1 MDWCFGVFGLV
12 WFLFGCLV
20 VDFRALGCWMVVAI
34 GFWVV
39 WLVPVSMV
47 LLVRFLLE
55 LVCHSFVGV
64 CLFGFGW
71 LVGVFGV
78 LLAYWFCG
86 WCWLGFGVIS
96 FLWLGRCA
104 VWCGL
109 LL

>member
-1 MDWCFGVFGLV
+1 
-12 WFLFGCLV
+12 
-20 VDFRALGCWMVVAI
+20 MVVVI

-55 LVCHSFVGV
+55 LVWYSFVGV
-64 CLFGFGW
+64 FIW
-71 LVGVFGV
+71 LWVVSWVFGV

-96 FLWLGRCA
+96 FLWLGRCV